1 MAQIIDALRLF
12 IENLIQSS
20 GYFGIA
26 LIMFA
31 ENLLTPIPSELVLPL
46 AGFLVEDGQLSAW
59 GVLLS
64 STVGVL
70 LGALLVY
77 HLGVWISEDRLR
89 TFIQKHG
96 RWIGLTE
103 KDLDRAQTFFDKH
116 GNIVV
121 LVGRLI
127 PFVRSIISLPAGI
140 NGMNMGVFVL
150 YTTIGTLIWNSL
162 LLGAGYLLGDN
173 WRQVLGFIDRYE
185 TLWWIVLACLLLY
198 WVVNRLILSNQ
209 TEKA

>member
-1 MAQIIDALRLF
+1 V
-12 IENLIQSS
+12 S
-20 GYFGIA
+20 
-26 LIMFA
+26 
-31 ENLLTPIPSELVLPL
+31 
-46 AGFLVEDGQLSAW
+46 
-59 GVLLS
+59 
-64 STVGVL
+64 
-70 LGALLVY
+70 
-77 HLGVWISEDRLR
+77 ISEDRLR
-89 TFIQKHG
+89 TFTQNYG